1 MRIVLQQSEQD
12 CLLACYSMVL
22 SSMGSR
28 VSPGELR
35 DWKPLPPDGLSVGF
49 LRLLNSEYGLT
60 MSARKVDRN
69 QVSDDSLRRLTT
81 PVIAHWEGHHFV
93 VIEKFGRRRVSV
105 IDPALGR
112 LRITYQDFWV
122 MFTDAL
128 VFLKPSDDFK
138 RHHSA
143 SSLHQPLRALFPA
156 SAGALLTLSIILAQ
170 LVTLGVTAGTRQ
182 LVHLGPPAPI
192 LVLGSL
198 ALTATLT
205 AASFTIRSLGL
216 QRGSNHFESTYTK
229 RLFSGVFAQRLSY
242 FTTQSVG
249 AITEKIGLRFILK
262 NALVMTIL
270 PSVLSVLSLLLTLTY
285 LVLVSPPLASLLVAG
300 STLYFLVSL
309 FLTRRQMEASQT
321 QVQAQVQMSGETQAT
336 LTNIDAVKATGTEEH
351 HLRRWISMN
360 QRVNMEYNR
369 VIRWSTLTAGVQTGY
384 TTSMLVLIVATG
396 LWLVGSGQASIADII
411 LFQTGMALFTGAVS
425 EAQGVVQQIANVAVY
440 QDKQADLFH
449 ASPCFGE
456 LIPADEPGRIE
467 ARSLAFGYPGS
478 ALVCNG
484 IDLQAAPGEKIAV
497 FGPSGAGKSTL
508 LCVLLGLNDFS
519 GTLKVGDAHFR
530 ETTGVVFPK
539 MTLVE
544 GTIRENLMLGYD
556 HDVNDADLLDILAD
570 VNLDQTV
577 NRLPAKLDS
586 RVQAGGRN
594 FSTGQAQRLLLAR
607 ALVRGRQ
614 FLFLDEAVSSLDEDN
629 RRHIYKHVIRGERY
643 RDVTMVMVSH
653 DPTVMEYCET
663 VWSMADRDSFDV
675 MPTSGR
681 FMSATVTAP
690 TPLAGKTLDALPRRA
705 KQAVDDAPELM
716 THPQPPRRYEIDL
729 PGSWAPCAQAVAAP
743 RVTSARVEQPERGHP
758 QQAKSRKDPGPL

>member
-1 MRIVLQQSEQD
+1 M
-12 CLLACYSMVL
+12 
-22 SSMGSR
+22 
-28 VSPGELR
+28 
-35 DWKPLPPDGLSVGF
+35 
-49 LRLLNSEYGLT
+49 
-60 MSARKVDRN
+60 
-69 QVSDDSLRRLTT
+69 
-81 PVIAHWEGHHFV
+81 
-93 VIEKFGRRRVSV
+93 
-105 IDPALGR
+105 
-112 LRITYQDFWV
+112 
-122 MFTDAL
+122 
-128 VFLKPSDDFK
+128 
-138 RHHSA
+138 
-143 SSLHQPLRALFPA
+143 
-156 SAGALLTLSIILAQ
+156 
-170 LVTLGVTAGTRQ
+170 
-182 LVHLGPPAPI
+182 
-192 LVLGSL
+192 
-198 ALTATLT
+198 
-205 AASFTIRSLGL
+205 
-216 QRGSNHFESTYTK
+216 
-229 RLFSGVFAQRLSY
+229 FAQRLSY

-663 VWSMADRDSFDV
+663 VWNMADRDSFDV